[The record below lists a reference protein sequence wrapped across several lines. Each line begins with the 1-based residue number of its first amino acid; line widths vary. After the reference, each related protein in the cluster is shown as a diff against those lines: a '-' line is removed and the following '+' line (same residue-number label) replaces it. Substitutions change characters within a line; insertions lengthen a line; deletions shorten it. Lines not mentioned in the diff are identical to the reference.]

1 MIDVVQIFEDAATA
15 AGYEFAYGRKD
26 IQNWQ
31 LSEAVT
37 LKSGETVLL
46 VDPFVETA
54 EIDNSIIFKWS
65 VRTTIALGKK
75 FDTYNDWFLPS
86 KDLLAAMYTNLHA
99 EGLGDFADAI
109 YWSSTENDADQAEGQ
124 NFADGIATQPTK
136 NQAKRVR
143 ACRVFETVLPGVYS
157 LGDTGPAGGLI
168 CYIDDNVYYEAAPSD
183 QADIDNL
190 QAWSNVTSTAVTGTD
205 TAIGTGQANTTA
217 IIAQAGH
224 TDSAAKLCD
233 DLEVVDG
240 ESYSQLDETELQ
252 KHDRRLQS
260 MRSNMETLIKSIF
273 CNEDL
278 VLTAA
283 VILREINQFDENID
297 IIAAEI
303 TFNYDS

>member
-1 MIDVVQIFEDAATA
+1 MIDIVQIFEDAAEA

-31 LSEAVT
+31 LTEAVN
-37 LKSGETVLL
+37 LNSGETVLL

-75 FDTYNDWFLPS
+75 F
-86 KDLLAAMYTNLHA
+86 
-99 EGLGDFADAI
+99 
-109 YWSSTENDADQAEGQ
+109 
-124 NFADGIATQPTK
+124 
-136 NQAKRVR
+136 
-143 ACRVFETVLPGVYS
+143 ET
-157 LGDTGPAGGLI
+157 
-168 CYIDDNVYYEAAPSD
+168 
-183 QADIDNL
+183 
-190 QAWSNVTSTAVTGTD
+190 
-205 TAIGTGQANTTA
+205 
-217 IIAQAGH
+217 
-224 TDSAAKLCD
+224 
-233 DLEVVDG
+233 EVV
-240 ESYSQLDETELQ
+240 EEETITTTYSELDETELQ
-252 KHDRRLQS
+252 KHDRRLQA
-260 MRSNMETLIKSIF
+260 MRENMETLIKTIF

>member
-1 MIDVVQIFEDAATA
+1 MIDIVQIFKNAATA

-31 LSEAVT
+31 LTEAVN
-37 LKSGETVLL
+37 LNSGKTVLL

-75 FDTYNDWFLPS
+75 FDPFNDWFLPS
-86 KDLLAAMYTNLHA
+86 KDELNAMYTNLHA
-99 EGLGDFADAI
+99 EGVGGFASNY
-109 YWSSTENDADQAEGQ
+109 YWSSTESNNYSAWWQLFGNGYQNDYNKHNTYYVRAIRAFTAAEG
-124 NFADGIATQPTK
+124 A
-136 NQAKRVR
+136 
-143 ACRVFETVLPGVYS
+143 YS
-157 LGDTGPAGGLI
+157 LRDTGPAGGLI
-168 CYIDDNVYYEAAPSD
+168 CYMDGTTYYEAAPSD
-183 QADIDNL
+183 QSASK
-190 QAWSNVTSTAVTGTD
+190 AWSNITD
-205 TAIGTGQANTTA
+205 VEICTTLVAIGEGQNNTNE
-217 IIAQAGH
+217 IIAQARH

-233 DLEVVDG
+233 DLEVVG
-240 ESYSQLDETELQ
+240 GLSGTYAQLDETELQ
-252 KHDRRLQS
+252 KHDRRLQT
-260 MRSNMETLIKSIF
+260 MRSNMETLIKTIF
-273 CNEDL
+273 CKEDL

>member
-1 MIDVVQIFEDAATA
+1 MIDIVQIFEDAATA
-15 AGYEFAYGRKD
+15 AEYEFAYGRKD

-31 LSEAVT
+31 LTESVALE
-37 LKSGETVLL
+37 SGKTVLL

-75 FDTYNDWFLPS
+75 FDTYTDLFLPS
-86 KDLLAAMYTNLHA
+86 KDLLDSMRTNLYL
-99 EGLGDFADAI
+99 EGVGGLSAGS
-109 YWSSTENDADQAEGQ
+109 YWSSSE
-124 NFADGIATQPTK
+124 ATAGEARSQVMGTGEQQVQGK
-136 NQAKRVR
+136 AVTYRVR
-143 ACRVFETVLPGVYS
+143 ACRSFTALLGAYS
-157 LGDTGPAGGLI
+157 LRDTGPSGGLI
-168 CYIDDNVYYEAAPSD
+168 CYIDGTTFYEAAPSD
-183 QADIDNL
+183 QSAA
-190 QAWSNVTSTAVTGTD
+190 QAWSNIEDVEIGATAQG
-205 TAIGTGQANTTA
+205 TAIGTGQANTDA

-224 TDSAAKLCD
+224 TASAAKLCD
-233 DLEVVDG
+233 DLEV
-240 ESYSQLDETELQ
+240 ESGSGTYAQLDETELQ
-252 KHDRRLQS
+252 KHDRRLQA
-260 MRSNMETLIKSIF
+260 MRSNMETLIKTIF

>member
-1 MIDVVQIFEDAATA
+1 MIDIVQVFEDAATA
-15 AGYEFAYGRKD
+15 AEYEFAYGRKD

-31 LSEAVT
+31 LSEAVD
-37 LKSGETVLL
+37 LESGETVLL

-75 FDTYNDWFLPS
+75 FDLPGDWFLPS

-99 EGLGDFADAI
+99 EDVGDFTESG
-109 YWSSTENDADQAEGQ
+109 YWNSTEYSATRSWNQ
-124 NFADGIATQPTK
+124 NFLNG
-136 NQAKRVR
+136 NQAHQDKTGVYFVR
-143 ACRVFETVLPGVYS
+143 ACRLFTAAGGVYS
-157 LGDTGPAGGLI
+157 LRDTGPAGGLI
-168 CYIDDNVYYEAAPSD
+168 CYIDGTTYYEAAPSD
-183 QADIDNL
+183 QSES
-190 QAWSNVTSTAVTGTD
+190 QVWSNITNVEIGETAQG
-205 TAIGTGQANTTA
+205 TAIGTGQANTDA
-217 IIAQAGH
+217 IIAQEGH
-224 TDSAAKLCD
+224 IDSAAKLCD
-233 DLEVVDG
+233 DYG
-240 ESYSQLDETELQ
+240 ETYAQLDETELQ
-252 KHDRRLQS
+252 KHDRRLQA
-260 MRSNMETLIKSIF
+260 MRENMETLIKSIF

>member
-1 MIDVVQIFEDAATA
+1 MIDIVQIFEDAATA

-31 LSEAVT
+31 LSESVA

-75 FDTYNDWFLPS
+75 FDYDTDWFLPS
-86 KDLLAAMYTNLHA
+86 KDLLAAMRTNLYA
-99 EGLGDFADAI
+99 EGVGDFEAVL
-109 YWSSTENDADQAEGQ
+109 YWSSSEYNLSAAWALDFDVNIAYDALK
-124 NFADGIATQPTK
+124 TK
-136 NQAKRVR
+136 TYNVR
-143 ACRVFETVLPGVYS
+143 ACRSFTAGAGDYS
-157 LGDTGPAGGLI
+157 LRDTGPAGGLI
-168 CYIDDNVYYEAAPSD
+168 CYIDGTTFYEAAPSD
-183 QADIDNL
+183 QSAA
-190 QAWSNVTSTAVTGTD
+190 QVWSNITDTAVTETG

-217 IIAQAGH
+217 IINQAGH
-224 TDSAAKLCD
+224 ADSAAKLCD
-233 DLEVVDG
+233 DFEVEPG
-240 ESYSQLDETELQ
+240 TYAQLDETELQ
-252 KHDRRLQS
+252 KHDRRLQT
-260 MRSNMETLIKSIF
+260 MRSNMETFIKTIF

>member
-1 MIDVVQIFEDAATA
+1 MIDIVQIFEDAAEA

-31 LSEAVT
+31 LTEAVN
-37 LKSGETVLL
+37 LNSGKTVLL

-75 FDTYNDWFLPS
+75 FDPFSDWFLPS
-86 KDLLAAMYTNLHA
+86 KDLLNQIYINLYLN
-99 EGLGDFADAI
+99 GIGDFTACA
-109 YWSSTENDADQAEGQ
+109 YHSSSEESAGWFWSHHFGTG
-124 NFADGIATQPTK
+124 TQSQFGK
-136 NQAKRVR
+136 GSNNASR
-143 ACRVFETVLPGVYS
+143 ACRSFTSAAGVYS
-157 LGDTGPAGGLI
+157 VGDVGPSGGWI
-168 CYIDDNVYYEAAPSD
+168 CYIDETGTVYYEVNPS
-183 QADIDNL
+183 NL
-190 QAWSNVTSTAVTGTD
+190 AISAWSNIVAVEIGATAQG

-224 TDSAAKLCD
+224 TDSTAKLCD
-233 DLEVVDG
+233 DLEVG
-240 ESYSQLDETELQ
+240 INGIYAQLDETELQ
-252 KHDRRLQS
+252 KHDRRLQA
-260 MRSNMETLIKSIF
+260 MRSNMETLIKTIF

-278 VLTAA
+278 VLTAV

-297 IIAAEI
+297 IIEAEI

>member
-1 MIDVVQIFEDAATA
+1 MIDIVQIFEDAATA
-15 AGYEFAYGRKD
+15 AEYEFAYGRKD

-37 LKSGETVLL
+37 LNAGKTVLL

-75 FDTYNDWFLPS
+75 FDT
-86 KDLLAAMYTNLHA
+86 
-99 EGLGDFADAI
+99 EI
-109 YWSSTENDADQAEGQ
+109 VEE
-124 NFADGIATQPTK
+124 
-136 NQAKRVR
+136 
-143 ACRVFETVLPGVYS
+143 ETVTTTYS
-157 LGDTGPAGGLI
+157 
-168 CYIDDNVYYEAAPSD
+168 E
-183 QADIDNL
+183 
-190 QAWSNVTSTAVTGTD
+190 
-205 TAIGTGQANTTA
+205 
-217 IIAQAGH
+217 
-224 TDSAAKLCD
+224 
-233 DLEVVDG
+233 
-240 ESYSQLDETELQ
+240 LDETELQ
-252 KHDRRLQS
+252 KHDRRLQA
-260 MRSNMETLIKSIF
+260 MRSNMETLIKTIF

>member
-1 MIDVVQIFEDAATA
+1 MIDIVQIFEDAATA
-15 AGYEFAYGRKD
+15 AEYEFAYGRKD

-31 LSEAVT
+31 LTEAVD
-37 LKSGETVLL
+37 LNAGETVLL

-75 FDTYNDWFLPS
+75 FDIYTDWFLPS
-86 KDLLAAMYTNLHA
+86 KDLLAAMHTNLHA
-99 EGLGDFADAI
+99 EGVGNFTETY
-109 YWSSTENDADQAEGQ
+109 YWSSSESSASEAWAHQFDLDVAEEH
-124 NFADGIATQPTK
+124 
-136 NQAKRVR
+136 AKSTSTNAVR
-143 ACRVFETVLPGVYS
+143 ACRSFTADEGAYS
-157 LGDTGPAGGLI
+157 LRDVGPAGGLI
-168 CYIDDNVYYEAAPSD
+168 CYISGTTFYEAAPSD
-183 QADIDNL
+183 QSTGKL
-190 QAWSNVTSTAVTGTD
+190 WSNIDDTEIGASAQG

-217 IIAQAGH
+217 IINQAGH
-224 TDSAAKLCD
+224 TDSSAKLCD
-233 DLEVVDG
+233 DLEVETG
-240 ESYSQLDETELQ
+240 TYAQLDETELQ
-252 KHDRRLQS
+252 KHDRRLQA
-260 MRSNMETLIKSIF
+260 MRENMETLIKSIF